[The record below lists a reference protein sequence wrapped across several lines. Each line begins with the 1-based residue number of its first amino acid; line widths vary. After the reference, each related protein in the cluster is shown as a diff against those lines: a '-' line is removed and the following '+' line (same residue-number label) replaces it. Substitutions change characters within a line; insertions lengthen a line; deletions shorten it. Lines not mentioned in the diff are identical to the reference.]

1 MILILIY
8 IAMGFP
14 ALAQEL
20 TILTSFPPKVTDAY
34 VKLWNKSF
42 PDTEVR
48 VLNKNTVAAI
58 DEVLRG
64 NERQFDIFWAT
75 SPEAFE
81 ILRRREAFVDET
93 VCGQDGPDPIE
104 PFALSSMG
112 WARRVDNTV
121 FMPGEWNDLLRPI
134 YRDRIAMARPARS
147 GTMHMLVEQLLLLR
161 GWEEGWA
168 FLLELSSNLST
179 LTARSYGVPDGLVNE
194 RFDLGL
200 TVDFLSQ
207 SLGETLQFRY
217 GRPVV
222 LVAAQIGILENGE
235 QSDRACEFVKLVL
248 SRAGQMALL
257 SPDISRIPY
266 DASIRKEFA
275 DQLPEDIIEAL
286 KLPWFDYDAR
296 MSSDRYWAVNT
307 LFDVMVTER
316 LVERRDLWR
325 RYHALNGKAPDNA
338 LREVRQMLTT
348 VVITSDEAIN
358 ASQRVRGGMR
368 STALAGV
375 SETQRRLLQ
384 QWRDRTDD
392 LLTSASTSLSALE
405 TRVAE

>member
-1 MILILIY
+1 MILLLVY

-20 TILTSFPPKVTDAY
+20 RVLTSFPPKVTDAY
-34 VKLWNKSF
+34 VTLWNKSF
-42 PDTEVR
+42 PGTEVR

-64 NERQFDIFWAT
+64 NDRQFDIFWAT

-81 ILRRREAFVDET
+81 ILKRNDAFAKKA
-93 VCGQDGPDPIE
+93 VCGMDGPEPVE

-112 WARRVDNTV
+112 WARRTDSTV

-168 FLLELSSNLST
+168 FFLELSGNLST

-194 RFDLGL
+194 RFDIGL

-207 SLGETLQFRY
+207 SLSEMLQFRY

-222 LVAAQIGILENGE
+222 LVAAQVGILENGK
-235 QSDRACEFVKLVL
+235 QSDRACDFLNLVL
-248 SRAGQMALL
+248 SREGQMALL
-257 SPDISRIPY
+257 APDISRIPY
-266 DASIRKEFA
+266 DASIRAEFV

-296 MSSDRYWAVNT
+296 VSSDRYWAVNT

-316 LVERRDLWR
+316 LVDRRDLWR
-325 RYHALNGKAPDNA
+325 RYYALKGKASDNE
-338 LREVRQMLTT
+338 LREVRRLLTT
-348 VVITSDEAIN
+348 VVITSNEAVD
-358 ASQRVRGGMR
+358 ASQRVQGGMR

-375 SETQRRLLQ
+375 SEAQRRLLQ

-392 LLTSASTSLSALE
+392 LFTRASAQLSALE
-405 TRVAE
+405 TRGAE